1 MRNNQPVTQ
10 TEIVLRDGASIVS
23 TTDLQGHITY
33 CNAYFVEVSGFAPH
47 ELLGAPHNIL
57 RHPDMPPAAYAD
69 MWATLKG
76 GLPWTGLV
84 KNRTK
89 KGDYYWVQ
97 ANVTPVYE
105 RGQPAGYMSVRTKP
119 ARALVQQ
126 AEQAYQELRA
136 GNPRRLR
143 VQRGRVLT
151 PTQQLLQRFDLQS
164 QLKTATGLALG
175 CMLLL
180 GLQALGLLGGAG
192 LGAALAAAGGASL
205 VWAMW
210 LMNQRVL
217 APLREITAQARILAG
232 GDLTQSMPPAG
243 EGPVG
248 QLQNALRQTN
258 INLRSIIGDVRH
270 NFEAIR
276 LETRQLAAGN
286 MDLSNRTEAQAS
298 SLEQTAASMEQ
309 LNATVGQSAGNAEQA
324 SALASQATQAAQES
338 GQVVA
343 SAVQTM
349 QGINQ
354 SSRKIGDI
362 IGVIDGI
369 AFQTN
374 ILALNAAVEAA
385 RAGESGR
392 GFAVVASEVRAL
404 AQRSAAAAKE
414 IKTLITESLNQA
426 NTGLT
431 LTTRAGASMEHV
443 IGSIAKVA
451 GVMTEISAAAREQ
464 GTGIAQV
471 NQAVGH
477 LDTVTQQNAA
487 LVEQAAAATSN
498 LSDQT
503 VQVSNAIGIFK
514 LPQHA
519 SGPSQPR

>member
-1 MRNNQPVTQ
+1 M
-10 TEIVLRDGASIVS
+10 
-23 TTDLQGHITY
+23 
-33 CNAYFVEVSGFAPH
+33 
-47 ELLGAPHNIL
+47 
-57 RHPDMPPAAYAD
+57 
-69 MWATLKG
+69 
-76 GLPWTGLV
+76 
-84 KNRTK
+84 
-89 KGDYYWVQ
+89 
-97 ANVTPVYE
+97 
-105 RGQPAGYMSVRTKP
+105 
-119 ARALVQQ
+119 
-126 AEQAYQELRA
+126 
-136 GNPRRLR
+136 
-143 VQRGRVLT
+143 
-151 PTQQLLQRFDLQS
+151 
-164 QLKTATGLALG
+164 
-175 CMLLL
+175 
-180 GLQALGLLGGAG
+180 
-192 LGAALAAAGGASL
+192 
-205 VWAMW
+205 
-210 LMNQRVL
+210 
-217 APLREITAQARILAG
+217 
-232 GDLTQSMPPAG
+232 
-243 EGPVG
+243 
-248 QLQNALRQTN
+248 
-258 INLRSIIGDVRH
+258 RSIIGDVRH

-309 LNATVGQSAGNAEQA
+309 LNATVAQSAGNAEQA
-324 SALASQATQAAQES
+324 SALASRATQAAQES

>member
-105 RGQPAGYMSVRTKP
+105 RGQPAGYLSVRTKP

-151 PTQQLLQRFDLQS
+151 PTQQLLQRFDLQL

-243 EGPVG
+243 EDPVG
-248 QLQNALRQTN
+248 QL
-258 INLRSIIGDVRH
+258 
-270 NFEAIR
+270 
-276 LETRQLAAGN
+276 
-286 MDLSNRTEAQAS
+286 
-298 SLEQTAASMEQ
+298 
-309 LNATVGQSAGNAEQA
+309 
-324 SALASQATQAAQES
+324 
-338 GQVVA
+338 
-343 SAVQTM
+343 
-349 QGINQ
+349 
-354 SSRKIGDI
+354 
-362 IGVIDGI
+362 
-369 AFQTN
+369 
-374 ILALNAAVEAA
+374 
-385 RAGESGR
+385 
-392 GFAVVASEVRAL
+392 
-404 AQRSAAAAKE
+404 
-414 IKTLITESLNQA
+414 
-426 NTGLT
+426 
-431 LTTRAGASMEHV
+431 
-443 IGSIAKVA
+443 
-451 GVMTEISAAAREQ
+451 
-464 GTGIAQV
+464 
-471 NQAVGH
+471 
-477 LDTVTQQNAA
+477 
-487 LVEQAAAATSN
+487 
-498 LSDQT
+498 
-503 VQVSNAIGIFK
+503 
-514 LPQHA
+514 
-519 SGPSQPR
+519 

>member
-1 MRNNQPVTQ
+1 MRNNQPITQ
-10 TEIVLRDGASIVS
+10 TEIVLRDDASIVS

-33 CNAYFVEVSGFAPH
+33 CNAYFVEISGYAPH

-69 MWATLKG
+69 MWATLKS

-89 KGDYYWVQ
+89 TGDYYWVQ

-105 RGQPAGYMSVRTKP
+105 RGQPTGYMSVRTKP
-119 ARALVQQ
+119 GRALVQQ
-126 AEQAYQELRA
+126 AEQTYQELRA

-143 VQRGRVLT
+143 IQRGRVLT
-151 PTQQLLQRFDLQS
+151 PTQQLLQRFDLQA
-164 QLKTATGLALG
+164 QLKTAYLLALS

-180 GLQALGLLGGAG
+180 GLQALDLLGGAG
-192 LGAALAAAGGASL
+192 LGVALAGAGCASL

-210 LMNQRVL
+210 LMSQRVL
-217 APLREITAQARILAG
+217 APLRQITGQARILAG
-232 GDLTQSMPPAG
+232 GDLTQTMPSAG
-243 EGPVG
+243 EDPVG

-258 INLRSIIGDVRH
+258 INLRSIIGDVRQ

-276 LETRQLAAGN
+276 LETSQLAAGN
-286 MDLSNRTEAQAS
+286 KDLSNRTEAQAA

-309 LNATVGQSAGNAEQA
+309 LNATVAQSAGNAEQA
-324 SALASQATQAAQES
+324 NALASQATQAAQES

-349 QGINQ
+349 QGVNR

-414 IKTLITESLNQA
+414 IKTLITESLDQA

-431 LTTRAGASMEHV
+431 LTTRAGA
-443 IGSIAKVA
+443 
-451 GVMTEISAAAREQ
+451 
-464 GTGIAQV
+464 
-471 NQAVGH
+471 
-477 LDTVTQQNAA
+477 
-487 LVEQAAAATSN
+487 
-498 LSDQT
+498 
-503 VQVSNAIGIFK
+503 
-514 LPQHA
+514 
-519 SGPSQPR
+519 